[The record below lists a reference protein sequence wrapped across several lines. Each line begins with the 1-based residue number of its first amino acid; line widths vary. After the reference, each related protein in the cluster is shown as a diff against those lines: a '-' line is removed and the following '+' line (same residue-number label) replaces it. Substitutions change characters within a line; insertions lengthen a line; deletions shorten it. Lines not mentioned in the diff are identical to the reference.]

1 MVLPGSVSLEADGSR
16 PTHRYTRGELLADGT
31 IHLLGTSAAL
41 AACAALLALAA
52 RSDNLLAGLALGPY
66 VTGMVAMFGF
76 SALYNLATEGRWK
89 PRLRR
94 LDHAAIFVM
103 IAGTYTP
110 VVALTI
116 PGTWGWSLLAV
127 VWVGAV
133 AGVAVKFLA
142 PGRFERLSVV
152 AYLVLGWAGV
162 TALGPLLD
170 ALPTRDMV
178 LLATGGLLYSLGV
191 LMHLSTR
198 LRYHNALWHL
208 FVLVAAGC
216 HFVAVYRLVLSQ
228 QA

>member
-1 MVLPGSVSLEADGSR
+1 MAGHQSRSILVSAVAGLYGI
-16 PTHRYTRGELLADGT
+16 GLLAM
-31 IHLLGTSAAL
+31 LGS
-41 AACAALLALAA
+41 
-52 RSDNLLAGLALGPY
+52 
-66 VTGMVAMFGF
+66 
-76 SALYNLATEGRWK
+76 SALYHLVKEGRWR

-110 VVALTI
+110 VVVFAI
-116 PGTWGWSLLAV
+116 PGTWGWSLLTV
-127 VWVGAV
+127 VWAGAV
-133 AGVAVKFLA
+133 AGAAVKFLA
-142 PGRFERLSVV
+142 PGRFERLSVL
-152 AYLVLGWAGV
+152 AYLVLGWAGM
-162 TALGPLLD
+162 AAIGPLLN
-170 ALPTRDMV
+170 ALQTPDMV
-178 LLATGGLLYSLGV
+178 LLAAGGLLYSLGV

>member
-1 MVLPGSVSLEADGSR
+1 MSGAGV
-16 PTHRYTRGELLADGT
+16 YTRGERLADGG
-31 IHLLGTSAAL
+31 IHLVGLSAAL
-41 AACAALLALAA
+41 IACSALAVVGHQSRSILVSVAAGLYGIGLLAM
-52 RSDNLLAGLALGPY
+52 LGS
-66 VTGMVAMFGF
+66 
-76 SALYNLATEGRWK
+76 SALYHLVKEGRWT
-89 PRLRR
+89 PRLRQ

-110 VVALTI
+110 VVVLAI
-116 PGTWGWSLLAV
+116 PGPWGWSLLTV
-127 VWVGAV
+127 VWAGAV
-133 AGVAVKFLA
+133 AGAAVKLLA
-142 PGRFERLSVV
+142 PGRFERLSVL
-152 AYLVLGWAGV
+152 AYLVLGWAGM
-162 TALGPLLD
+162 AAIGPLLD
-170 ALPTRDMV
+170 ALRAPDMV